1 MFRLQN
7 ILHIRIS
14 AGTKFQLN
22 FDFLD
27 QIYPKRVFPIKNGKS
42 EHHQWILHTQISLS
56 TKFHFKESSLNF
68 RTKFAQKVY
77 FPSKKY
83 VKITTEFSI
92 LKLVYNTWQ
101 TFWDQSPSPHYQCCL
116 QVSETVSWHKLRC
129 CCSSNILQHWVKGS
143 CLIYFCKGDHSRVFI
158 NFSRIWLGLDNL
170 CEILCVLNLSLKRQ
184 YSFFGPNMPKKS
196 ISSLKEKK

>member
-1 MFRLQN
+1 MTSNFDFSDQTCPKKMFPLQN

-14 AGTKFQLN
+14 VGTKFQLN

-42 EHHQWILHTQISLS
+42 EHHQWILHIQIILG

-83 VKITTEFSI
+83 AKITTDFSI

-101 TFWDQSPSPHYQCCL
+101 TFWDQSPSPIITAVCKYLRQCL
-116 QVSETVSWHKLRC
+116 GTSFGVAAL
-129 CCSSNILQHWVKGS
+129 
-143 CLIYFCKGDHSRVFI
+143 LIYCNI
-158 NFSRIWLGLDNL
+158 
-170 CEILCVLNLSLKRQ
+170 E
-184 YSFFGPNMPKKS
+184 
-196 ISSLKEKK
+196 